1 MIPIGDRPD
10 STPRRPLRHAVVIG
24 GGIAGLLA
32 ARVLSD
38 HFGRVTLLERHSL
51 ARAPAPRRGVPQGAH
66 VHVLLARGLAV
77 AEGLFPGLAEEL
89 RAAGPSNST
98 RGATCAG
105 TTPEAGGPGTTA
117 GSTSCP

>member
-38 HFGRVTLLERHSL
+38 HFERVTLLERHSL

-66 VHVLLARGLAV
+66 VQFVSGATRV
-77 AEGLFPGLAEEL
+77 
-89 RAAGPSNST
+89 AAG
-98 RGATCAG
+98 
-105 TTPEAGGPGTTA
+105 AGGWTWGGAPRRAPGSA
-117 GSTSCP
+117 AARQRAQRGQQAA